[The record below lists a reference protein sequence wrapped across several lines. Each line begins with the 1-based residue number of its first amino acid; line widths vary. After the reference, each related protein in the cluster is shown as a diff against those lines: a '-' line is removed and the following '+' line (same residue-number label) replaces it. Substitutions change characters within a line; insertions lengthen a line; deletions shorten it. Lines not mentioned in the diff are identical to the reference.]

1 MAPVGGVT
9 RARHSIQWANTSG
22 SWGNTSYCQVSPR
35 EWGLAPYARNARA
48 YNSKESI
55 REGGQRMI
63 PPRLLLFP
71 DDGIGQE
78 FVVIDTKGLTDD
90 ELEDEYGEAP
100 IKMIVLQIAPV
111 HLNKWPINIELN
123 VQG

>member
-1 MAPVGGVT
+1 MT
-9 RARHSIQWANTSG
+9 
-22 SWGNTSYCQVSPR
+22 
-35 EWGLAPYARNARA
+35 
-48 YNSKESI
+48 
-55 REGGQRMI
+55 

-71 DDGIGQE
+71 DNGLGQE

>member
-1 MAPVGGVT
+1 M
-9 RARHSIQWANTSG
+9 
-22 SWGNTSYCQVSPR
+22 
-35 EWGLAPYARNARA
+35 
-48 YNSKESI
+48 
-55 REGGQRMI
+55 
-63 PPRLLLFP
+63 LFP

-78 FVVIDTKGLTDD
+78 FVVIDTKGLTDY